1 MEDLRVGRRYA
12 LALFETAHKF
22 DVIASVEEDLNAIV
36 ALLERDDEF
45 TSFLVSPYT
54 SRDEKLQI
62 IDKLFSDRITALTMQ
77 LLRLMLEKRRE
88 TDIIHVRD
96 EFSQL
101 RRKHEGVLHVHVTSA
116 EELVAEQRTALLAKL
131 SVLLDKKIEAEFD
144 IDPLL
149 IGGLKVAYDNNVMD
163 GTARGALHKLRENLT
178 YDLIKRVR

>member
-88 TDIIHVRD
+88 TDIIHVRAAYG
-96 EFSQL
+96 QL
-101 RRKHEGVLHVHVTSA
+101 GFELRVMRPKAKLHAAIWHEIFHPF
-116 EELVAEQRTALLAKL
+116 EQRVDMGL
-131 SVLLDKKIEAEFD
+131 SQ
-144 IDPLL
+144 P
-149 IGGLKVAYDNNVMD
+149 IGVKTL
-163 GTARGALHKLRENLT
+163 
-178 YDLIKRVR
+178 